1 MTLLSAHG
9 GRAALV
15 PRIMPRRAE
24 TALKRP
30 VPGTAARIR
39 AAEAKTV
46 LATVSQVA
54 PSLASL
60 RALIDSGARGHRVAI
75 HIGETNRQVSGSALT
90 SSITNALYL
99 GETVPTLLENGS
111 EAVAW
116 WALR

>member
-1 MTLLSAHG
+1 
-9 GRAALV
+9 
-15 PRIMPRRAE
+15 MPRRAE

-60 RALIDSGARGHRVAI
+60 RALTVPGARGHRVAI